1 MLNIIVEVAYLSSLI
16 ELALILWV
24 FGCLLVAASY
34 AGFAF
39 IRLIIPGGNEVSN
52 RGIPLS
58 REHAALRQQS
68 HDIKSMEETIRR
80 DRLDSLVRPDHYG
93 NNK

>member
-1 MLNIIVEVAYLSSLI
+1 MLNIIVEVAYLSSLL
-16 ELALILWV
+16 ELMLILWV

-39 IRLIIPGGNEVSN
+39 IRLIIPSGNNAEGGL
-52 RGIPLS
+52 PLS

-68 HDIKSMEETIRR
+68 HDIRSMEETIRR